1 MAYLTVAE
9 ANSYF
14 SNRLHKLAWDEA
26 TSCSKA
32 TALTEATERID
43 RLRFAGWLVE
53 DNQANEFPRYYD
65 YVDGADGTEEVPEDI
80 EKATAEVALALLD
93 GVDPELEFEN
103 LTVSSNAY
111 SSVRTSRNTQLTP
124 AHVAAG
130 IPSALAWR
138 YLLPWLAPDKSIQI
152 VRV

>member
-1 MAYLTVAE
+1 MSYISVAD
-9 ANSYF
+9 ANIYF
-14 SNRLHKLAWDEA
+14 SSRLHKLAWDEA
-26 TSCSKA
+26 TSSNK
-32 TALTEATERID
+32 TIALSEATERID

-53 DNQANEFPRYYD
+53 DDQANEFPRYYD
-65 YVDGADGTEEVPEDI
+65 YAEGADGTEEVPEDI

-93 GVDPELEFEN
+93 GVDPEFEFEN

-124 AHVAAG
+124 AHTAAG

-138 YLLPWLAPDKSIQI
+138 YLLPWLAPDRPIQL

>member
-9 ANSYF
+9 ANTYF
-14 SNRLHKLAWDEA
+14 ASRLHKLAWDEA
-26 TSCSKA
+26 TSNSKGI
-32 TALTEATERID
+32 ALAEATERID
-43 RLRFAGWLVE
+43 RLRFAGWPVDSE
-53 DNQANEFPRYYD
+53 QVNEFPRYYD
-65 YVDGADGTEEVPEDI
+65 YVDGAEGTETVPEDI

-93 GVDPELEFEN
+93 GVDPEFEFEN

-124 AHVAAG
+124 AHTAAG

-138 YLLPWLAPDKSIQI
+138 YLLPWLAPDKPIQI
-152 VRV
+152 IRV